1 MATRTV
7 RLDEEAEKVL
17 DEVRVATGLPI
28 SEALKAG
35 LRSLQ
40 HRLKNGEPA
49 RSSCDIY
56 RQLDL
61 GPGGYAIGPSTNSR
75 AAVRKSVRDDPGGHR
90 ATGGAF

>member
-17 DEVRVATGLPI
+17 DEVREATGLPI

-40 HRLKNGEPA
+40 HQLKNSEPA
-49 RSSCDIY
+49 RSPYDIY
-56 RQLDL
+56 RELDL
-61 GPGGYAIGPSTNSR
+61 GPGGYAIGPSTDTR
-75 AAVRKSVRDDPGGHR
+75 AAVANLLKNKR
-90 ATGGAF
+90 AR

>member
-17 DEVRVATGLPI
+17 DEVRAATGLPI

-40 HRLKNGEPA
+40 HQLKNGEPV
-49 RSSCDIY
+49 RSPYDIY
-56 RQLDL
+56 RELDL
-61 GPGGYAIGPSTNSR
+61 GPGGYAIGPSTDSR
-75 AAVRKSVRDDPGGHR
+75 AAVRNLLNKKHAR
-90 ATGGAF
+90 